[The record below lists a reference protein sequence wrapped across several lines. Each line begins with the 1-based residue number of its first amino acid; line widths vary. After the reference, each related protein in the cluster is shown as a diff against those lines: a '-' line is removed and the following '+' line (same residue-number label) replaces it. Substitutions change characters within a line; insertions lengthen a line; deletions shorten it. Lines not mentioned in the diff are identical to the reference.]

1 MKIITNCHYP
11 NMTSNSNISSITN
24 LHTYLVVTKENITY
38 LFIYLFIYG
47 SINDT
52 TTSTDYDVSEGR
64 MIRK

>member
-1 MKIITNCHYP
+1 
-11 NMTSNSNISSITN
+11 MTSNSNISSITN